1 MEMKRIKRKGLN
13 KKHVKVRG
21 LNLQFSKKQMP
32 KRRTKQQTWLY

>member
-1 MEMKRIKRKGLN
+1 MKRIKRKGLN

-32 KRRTKQQTWLY
+32 KRRTKHQTWLY